1 MTQDQLLTGL
11 RKDVRSLLISAK
23 HGLTPEQLRRD
34 YQLMLGYPMPLRLL
48 GFHSVLDMVKEMP
61 DVVRMKFNLDGSI
74 ILKAIGDESTK
85 GIEELVSKQRDKF
98 KANHRKGKSKI
109 FHVRYPHQSVIL
121 PRRNQSVPPL
131 PAHLRSQLKQLLSHG
146 PVRLSDLESRY
157 TAQFG
162 KPLQITQFGFFSISE
177 MLVAATDIIVMQQS
191 RTGSQLMLRNTARQ
205 ENVISGVSKQL
216 AKVKPVVLSHKAAT
230 PQKCEQTQQVSQ
242 VHPTAPKQDPLKTE
256 DSFQEIVVKLEKE
269 LRHQILEKGTAGT
282 VCRELKDKI
291 RQVVAENSNGISI
304 HNLPKEYKRTY
315 GEELPVSQCGFL
327 SVTEMVGALND
338 TLALQPGTEDGENR
352 WIIVE
357 TKPNDTDPTETELS
371 PGHDTT
377 SSMDAESPNA
387 SSKGFYFSCT
397 QSAWECEDEEL
408 STDSQDS
415 DSELTVTDK
424 TIHQIEDFLPLLMVS
439 QWTVV
444 PPDAVLCQKLKPPTR
459 RKERE
464 LVPVLVEH
472 IESPSH
478 FYVRFSQ
485 NKEARA
491 LENMMIEMRSCYS
504 CPDIKERYRLPDDYV
519 RPGQV
524 CCVAPRDMWF
534 YRVVIHEIHSDTE
547 VTVYYVD
554 FGDITK
560 VERNS
565 LRFLKACY
573 ADLAAQAVPSM
584 LAGIRPSTSSWT
596 QRAIGSFQRM
606 CCDRTLVAAVHSYQE
621 NFLLLFLCETS
632 TDEDI
637 YTHLALHE
645 EGHALLCTTTYGL
658 LSGQFNPLN
667 FYLGNDRLED
677 IEHVSSSS
685 SHRGATNGQS
695 SEVPS
700 KDVDPFSDLPELE
713 FIHIPEVNISSE
725 NIKQTEVQQNEAVL
739 SSNEW
744 DHGWTEEKKTVKTDL
759 QSDVQTE
766 EGLRPDKMP
775 ESPDPP
781 VQAPVDGPQKCGIP
795 PEPKP
800 VAQSRCA
807 SPIPLRTS
815 QTPCQVQT
823 KRSYAGLPVYPIQP
837 QISNFMLQL
846 FSSSEKPRSNMLFQH
861 HVSPFA
867 LRPGA
872 RLSASPLML
881 HQWCTKKKA

>member
-23 HGLTPEQLRRD
+23 RGLTPEQLRRD
-34 YQLMLGYPMPLRLL
+34 YQLMLGHPMPLRLL

-61 DVVRMKFNLDGSI
+61 DVVRLNFNLDGSI
-74 ILKAIGDESTK
+74 ILKAIGDERTK

-98 KANHRKGKSKI
+98 KANYRKGQYKT
-109 FHVRYPHQSVIL
+109 FQVRYPHHQSVIL
-121 PRRNQSVPPL
+121 PRRGQAVPPL

-146 PVRLSDLESRY
+146 PIRLSDLESRY
-157 TAQFG
+157 MAQFG
-162 KPLQITQFGFFSISE
+162 KPLQITQYGFYSIFE
-177 MLVAATDIIVMQQS
+177 MLASATDFIVMLQS
-191 RTGSQLMLRNTARQ
+191 RTGSQMMLRNTVRQ

-216 AKVKPVVLSHKAAT
+216 AKVKPVVLSYKTAT
-230 PQKCEQTQQVSQ
+230 PQKCERTQQVSQ
-242 VHPTAPKQDPLKTE
+242 VHPAAPKPDPVKTE
-256 DSFQEIVVKLEKE
+256 DSFQEIVLKLEKE

-282 VCRELKDKI
+282 VSPELKDKL
-291 RQVVAENSNGISI
+291 RKVVAENSNGISI
-304 HNLPKEYKRTY
+304 YNLPKEYKRMY

-327 SVTEMVGALND
+327 SVTEMVGALSD
-338 TLALQPGTEDGENR
+338 TLSIQPGTKEGENR

-357 TKPNDTDPTETELS
+357 TKPNDTDPTEPELS
-371 PGHDTT
+371 PGHNTT

-408 STDSQDS
+408 STNSQDS

-424 TIHQIEDFLPLLMVS
+424 TIHQMANFLPVLMVS
-439 QWTVV
+439 QWTAV

-472 IESPSH
+472 VESPSH
-478 FYVRFSQ
+478 FYIRFSQ

-534 YRVVIHEIHSDTE
+534 YRVVIHEILGDTE

-554 FGDITK
+554 FGNITK

-573 ADLAAQAVPSM
+573 ADLAAQAVPSV
-584 LAGIRPSTSSWT
+584 LAGIRSFTNSWT
-596 QRAIGSFQRM
+596 QSAISSFHRM

-621 NFLLLFLCETS
+621 NFLLLFLCDTS

-645 EGHALLCTTTYGL
+645 EGHALPCTTTYGL
-658 LSGQFNPLN
+658 LSRQFNPLN
-667 FYLGNDRLED
+667 FYLGDDRLED

-685 SHRGATNGQS
+685 SHPGAINGQS
-695 SEVPS
+695 SEVPT
-700 KDVDPFSDLPELE
+700 KDFDPFSDLPELE
-713 FIHIPEVNISSE
+713 FIHVPESE
-725 NIKQTEVQQNEAVL
+725 NIKQTEVQQDEVAL

-759 QSDVQTE
+759 QSDAQTE
-766 EGLRPDKMP
+766 KGLRPDKKP
-775 ESPDPP
+775 ECPDPP
-781 VQAPVDGPQKCGIP
+781 VQAPVDEPQKCGIP

-807 SPIPLRTS
+807 SPIPLRTPQPPRPVKTNS
-815 QTPCQVQT
+815 
-823 KRSYAGLPVYPIQP
+823 SYAGVPVYPIQP
-837 QISNFMLQL
+837 QFSNFMWQL
-846 FSSSEKPRSNMLFQH
+846 FSSPEKPDSNIMFQH
-861 HVSPFA
+861 HTSPFA
-867 LRPGA
+867 LRPAA
-872 RLSASPLML
+872 RLFASPLVL